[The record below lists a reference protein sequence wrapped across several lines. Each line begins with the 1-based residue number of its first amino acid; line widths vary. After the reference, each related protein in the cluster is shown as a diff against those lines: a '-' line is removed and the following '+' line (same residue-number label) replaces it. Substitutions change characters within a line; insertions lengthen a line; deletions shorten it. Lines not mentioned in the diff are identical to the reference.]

1 MFKLIISFLLTTYF
15 SGFNGQTSN
24 GYITS
29 HVLDIGLG
37 KPGPNIRACLYLKK
51 RVGLNTDWNLI
62 RSDISNQDG
71 RFLNLSQNFTLVSG
85 IYKIEFDMDS
95 YYKAKDLYSFFPEVS
110 IAFEVLD
117 ESQHY
122 HVPLVTNQYGYS
134 TYRGS

>member
-1 MFKLIISFLLTTYF
+1 MFKLIIFLLTTYF
-15 SGFNGQTSN
+15 SAYYAQTSS

-37 KPGPNIRACLYLKK
+37 KPGINIRACLYLKK
-51 RVGLNTDWNLI
+51 RIGLNTDWNLI

-71 RFLNLSQNFTLVSG
+71 RFLYLSKNFTLVSG

-110 IAFEVLD
+110 ITFEVLD
-117 ESQHY
+117 ASQHY
-122 HVPLVTNQYGYS
+122 HVPLVSSQYGYS
-134 TYRGS
+134 SYRGS